1 MITISLPDFAEDDN
15 IWLIRML
22 KFLAETNRHLMPD
35 ENLISVVC
43 RYVDECVMVIQKG
56 ETIER

>member
-35 ENLISVVC
+35 EKLISVILRHVN
-43 RYVDECVMVIQKG
+43 DCVMIIQQG
-56 ETIER
+56 EAIE

>member
-35 ENLISVVC
+35 EKLISVVC
-43 RYVDECVMVIQKG
+43 RYIDECVMVI
-56 ETIER
+56 